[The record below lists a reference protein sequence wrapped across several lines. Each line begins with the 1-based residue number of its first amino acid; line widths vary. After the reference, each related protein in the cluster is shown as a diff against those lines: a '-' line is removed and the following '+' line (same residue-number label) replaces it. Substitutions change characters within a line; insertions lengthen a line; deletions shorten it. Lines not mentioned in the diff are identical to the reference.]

1 MINVTK
7 IYPIS
12 LALGLMEH
20 ALKRHVLIMDT
31 LLLHSTKVIVMHG
44 YHHVL
49 SIQGL
54 QLVKPQELVP
64 TIQEEHL
71 IIQLVVLGY
80 LRAL

>member
-20 ALKRHVLIMDT
+20 VLKRHVLIMDT
-31 LLLHSTKVIVMHG
+31 LLLHSIKLIVMHG

-54 QLVKPQELVP
+54 QRAKQQELVL

-71 IIQLVVLGY
+71 LIQLVLLG
-80 LRAL
+80 